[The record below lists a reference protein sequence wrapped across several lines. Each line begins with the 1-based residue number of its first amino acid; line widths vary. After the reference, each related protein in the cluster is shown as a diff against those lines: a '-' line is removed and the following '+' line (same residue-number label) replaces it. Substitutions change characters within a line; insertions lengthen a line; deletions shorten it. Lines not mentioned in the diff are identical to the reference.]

1 MTYISYSSANIAKGG
16 FVVTEMSRRERKKK
30 ETREKIF
37 ANAMQL
43 FRLQGFTDTSVDQI
57 TQRADVGKGTFY
69 NYFSTKEAVV
79 LEFSRRS
86 WQELINKGRQQ
97 SSMGTRQRLANLLGD
112 WAGFMTED
120 REIAWVTVR
129 NREGANCDLSLHYAL
144 MAIITVG
151 QQNCEISREF
161 DPSFLAESLE
171 GMMVQHF
178 IRWFVSGTGDLH
190 KELNHALT
198 VFLDGLSEK
207 KQEA

>member
-1 MTYISYSSANIAKGG
+1 
-16 FVVTEMSRRERKKK
+16 MSRRERKKK
-30 ETREKIF
+30 ETREKILS
-37 ANAMQL
+37 NAMQL

-86 WQELINKGRQQ
+86 WQDLMNKGRQQ
-97 SSMGTRQRLANLLGD
+97 PSIGTRQRLANLLGD
-112 WAGFMTED
+112 WAGFMMED

-129 NREGANCDLSLHYAL
+129 NREGADYDLSLHYAL
-144 MAIITVG
+144 MAIITLG
-151 QQNCEISREF
+151 QQNCEISGEY

-190 KELNHALT
+190 EELNHALA
-198 VFLDGLSEK
+198 VFLDGLTEK

>member
-1 MTYISYSSANIAKGG
+1 M
-16 FVVTEMSRRERKKK
+16 VTEMSRRERKKK
-30 ETREKIF
+30 ETHERIF
-37 ANAMQL
+37 SNAMQL

-57 TQRADVGKGTFY
+57 TQQADVGKGTFY
-69 NYFSTKEAVV
+69 NYFPTKESVV

-86 WQELINKGRQQ
+86 WHDLINKGRQQ
-97 SSMGTRQRLANLLGD
+97 PSMGTRQRLRNLLAD

-129 NREGANCDLSLHYAL
+129 NREGADYDLSLHYAL

-151 QQNCEISREF
+151 QQNGEISREF
-161 DPSFLAESLE
+161 DPAFLAESLE

-190 KELNHALT
+190 EELNHALT
-198 VFLDGLSEK
+198 VLLEGLLEK

>member
-1 MTYISYSSANIAKGG
+1 M
-16 FVVTEMSRRERKKK
+16 VTEMSRRERKKK
-30 ETREKIF
+30 ETRERIF
-37 ANAMQL
+37 SNAMQL
-43 FRLQGFTDTSVDQI
+43 FRLNGFTATSVDQI

-86 WQELINKGRQQ
+86 WQDLVDKGRQQ
-97 SSMGTRQRLANLLGD
+97 PSMSTRQRLGNLLYD
-112 WAGFMTED
+112 WAEFMIKD

-129 NREGANCDLSLHYAL
+129 NREGANYDLSLHYAL

-151 QQNCEISREF
+151 QQNCQISREF
-161 DPSFLAESLE
+161 DPAFLAESLE

-178 IRWFVSGTGDLH
+178 IRWFVSGIGDLH
-190 KELNHALT
+190 EELNHALM